1 MWPVNTLVSRLRNIR
16 TDISSLIY
24 YTLVLLA
31 VSIPLSEFGMS
42 ISQFLL
48 LLFWVIEG
56 SDFVTLRKKQE
67 SLSGLNR
74 FTELLR
80 TIGLNLAG
88 KFRHVFHNPALLAV
102 ISLYLIHA
110 AGILYSSDIDYAL
123 KDLRIKLP
131 LLSLP
136 VLLAT
141 TAPLSN
147 QRFRTLLIF
156 FIMAVF
162 SGTLV
167 SMFVLITRHVSD
179 PRELSIFI
187 SHIRFGLTICFSLFI
202 LIHFLFKRVFIK
214 PAGRILTVFG
224 IIWFLL
230 FLLILESVT
239 GLAITLTLFF
249 ILTLFAV
256 LKIKKKLVKLAVL
269 ILLLLSPVAV
279 ISYFIEEAKQFSE
292 VEKVDFSKLDKYTD
306 RGTPYIHDTS
316 SYGIENGKY
325 VGLYLATA
333 ELRQAWNS
341 RSEMSYDG
349 TDKKGQKL
357 SYTLIRFLSSKGL
370 RKDAGGMSQLTQ
382 KEISYIE
389 NGVANVAYLEN
400 LSLKSR
406 FDQMLMG
413 YSNYVLHGDPNASSV
428 IQRIEYWKTSTYIL
442 KHHWL
447 TGVGTGDLNVAFS
460 AAYEEMGSKLSNA
473 FRNRS
478 HNQFLAIFI
487 AFGVGGLL
495 IFLFSL
501 FYPPLKTGWY
511 RDYYYIV
518 FFIILFMSMLT
529 EDTLETQAG
538 ATFFAFFNALLLFGR
553 KRNGGQ
559 PTPSATTDAGL
570 NKSLPLETESKLAK
584 MRSKELTIRYFEA
597 DNPSE
602 LDQADKQLLEKAS
615 LAAVKAYAPYSGFRV
630 GAALRLDN
638 GTIVSGNNQENAAY
652 PSGLCAERV
661 ALFSASSQY
670 PGEIIDSIAITVNTD
685 KHTVIEPVPPC
696 GACRQVLAEYEKK
709 QGHKIRI
716 IFSGESGKTII
727 VDSIDSLL
735 PISFNSNNLQH
746 K

>member
-1 MWPVNTLVSRLRNIR
+1 MQPVNFLFSRVKSIR
-16 TDISSLIY
+16 TDLSSLIY

-48 LLFWVIEG
+48 LVLWTVEG
-56 SDFVTLRKKQE
+56 ADFSALRLRQNQ
-67 SLSGLNR
+67 GTRLNR
-74 FTELLR
+74 FTELLKI
-80 TIGLNLAG
+80 TGINLAG
-88 KFRHVFHNPALLAV
+88 KFRHIIHNPALLAV
-102 ISLYLIHA
+102 ISLYLIHTT
-110 AGILYSSDIDYAL
+110 GILYSSDLDYAL

-136 VLLAT
+136 VLLST
-141 TAPLSN
+141 MAPLSV
-147 QRFRTLLIF
+147 QRFRKLLIF
-156 FIMAVF
+156 FILAVF

-167 SMFVLITRHVSD
+167 SMFVLLTRHVSD

-202 LIHFLFKRVFIK
+202 LLHFLYKRIYIK
-214 PAGRILTVFG
+214 PLNVALTVFG
-224 IIWFLL
+224 IIWFLF

-239 GLAITLTLFF
+239 GLAITMTIFFLLTIFLVFR
-249 ILTLFAV
+249 
-256 LKIKKKLVKLAVL
+256 IKKMAVRIPVL
-269 ILLLLSPVAV
+269 ILLLLSPIAV
-279 ISYFIEEAKQFSE
+279 INYFIKEAKQFSE
-292 VEKVDFSKLDKYTD
+292 VEKVDFSKLDKYTE
-306 RGTPYIHDTS
+306 RGTPYIHDTN

-333 ELRQAWNS
+333 ELRQEWNS
-341 RSEMSYDG
+341 RSELSYDG
-349 TDKKGQKL
+349 PDKKGQKL

-370 RKDAGGMSQLTQ
+370 RKDAAGIKQLTG

-389 NGVANVAYLEN
+389 NGVANVAYIEN

-447 TGVGTGDLNVAFS
+447 TGVGTGDLNEAFS
-460 AAYEEMGSKLSNA
+460 TAYEEMGSRLSNA

-487 AFGVGGLL
+487 AFGIGGLL
-495 IFLFSL
+495 VFLFSL
-501 FYPPLKTGWY
+501 FYPPLKTGWHT
-511 RDYYYIV
+511 DYYYLV
-518 FFIILFMSMLT
+518 FFIISFMSMLT

-553 KRNGGQ
+553 KRNGSQ
-559 PTPSATTDAGL
+559 TTRSDTTDPGL
-570 NKSLPLETESKLAK
+570 INSLPLETESKPVK
-584 MRSKELTIRYFEA
+584 MKSKVITINYFEA
-597 DNPSE
+597 DNLSE
-602 LDQADKQLLEKAS
+602 LNQADNHLLENAS
-615 LAAVKAYAPYSGFRV
+615 MAAAKAYAPYSGFRV
-630 GAALRLDN
+630 GAALRLAN

-661 ALFSASSQY
+661 ALFSASSQF
-670 PGEIIDSIAITVNTD
+670 PGEVVESIAITVNTD
-685 KHTVIEPVPPC
+685 KQSVMQPVPPC

-709 QGHKIRI
+709 QGQKIRV

-727 VDSIDSLL
+727 VEGTDDLL
-735 PISFNSNNLQH
+735 PISFNSNNLQR
-746 K
+746 

>member
-1 MWPVNTLVSRLRNIR
+1 MRPVNYMVSRFRNIR
-16 TDISSLIY
+16 TDISSLVF

-42 ISQFLL
+42 VSQFLL
-48 LLFWVIEG
+48 FLFWTVEG
-56 SDFVTLRKKQE
+56 SDFNSLYKKKE

-74 FTELLR
+74 FRELLR
-80 TIGLNLAG
+80 IIGLNLAG

-102 ISLYLIHA
+102 ISIYLIHA
-110 AGILYSSDIDYAL
+110 AGILYSSDLEYAL

-136 VLLAT
+136 VLLST
-141 TAPLSN
+141 IAPLSI

-162 SGTLV
+162 GGTLV

-202 LIHFLFKRVFIK
+202 LIHFLYKRVFIK
-214 PAGRILTVFG
+214 PVSKILMVFG
-224 IIWFLL
+224 IFWFLI

-256 LKIKKKLVKLAVL
+256 FKIKKKLIKAPVL

-279 ISYFIEEAKQFSE
+279 INYFIEEAKQFNE

-325 VGLYLATA
+325 VGLYLAAA
-333 ELRQAWNS
+333 ELRQEWNS
-341 RSEMSYDG
+341 ISELSYDG
-349 TDKKGQKL
+349 NDKKGQKL

-370 RKDAGGMSQLTQ
+370 RKDAGGIKQLTQ

-413 YSNYVLHGDPNASSV
+413 YSNYMLHGDPNASSV

-447 TGVGTGDLNVAFS
+447 TGVGTGDLNNAFS
-460 AAYEEMGSKLSNA
+460 AAYEDMGSKLSNA

-501 FYPPLKTGWY
+501 FYPPFKTGWY
-511 RDYYYIV
+511 TDYYYFV

-553 KRNGGQ
+553 KRNHAQ
-559 PTPSATTDAGL
+559 TSPSAMADAGL
-570 NKSLPLETESKLAK
+570 NKTLPLVTESKLLK
-584 MRSKELTIRYFEA
+584 MKSKEITIRYFEA
-597 DNPSE
+597 DSPSE
-602 LDQADKQLLEKAS
+602 LDQADKYLLEKAS
-615 LAAVKAYAPYSGFRV
+615 RAAEKAYAPYSGFRV
-630 GAALRLDN
+630 GAALRLIN
-638 GTIVSGNNQENAAY
+638 GTVVSGNNQENAAY

-670 PGEIIDSIAITVNTD
+670 PDEVIESIAITVNTD
-685 KHTVIEPVPPC
+685 NQTVTEPVPPC

-709 QGHKIRI
+709 QGSKIRI
-716 IFSGESGKTII
+716 IFSGETGKTIL
-727 VDSIDSLL
+727 VDGIDSLL

-746 K
+746 

>member
-1 MWPVNTLVSRLRNIR
+1 MRPVNYMVSRFRNIR
-16 TDISSLIY
+16 TDISSLVF

-42 ISQFLL
+42 VSQFLL
-48 LLFWVIEG
+48 FLFWTVEG
-56 SDFVTLRKKQE
+56 SDFNSLYKKKE

-74 FTELLR
+74 FRELLR
-80 TIGLNLAG
+80 IIGLNLAG

-102 ISLYLIHA
+102 ISIYLIHA
-110 AGILYSSDIDYAL
+110 AGILYSSDLEYAL

-136 VLLAT
+136 VLLST
-141 TAPLSN
+141 IAPLSI

-162 SGTLV
+162 GGTLV

-202 LIHFLFKRVFIK
+202 LIHFLYKRVFIK
-214 PAGRILTVFG
+214 PVSKILMVFG
-224 IIWFLL
+224 IFWFLI

-256 LKIKKKLVKLAVL
+256 FKIKKKLIKAPVL

-279 ISYFIEEAKQFSE
+279 INYFIEEAKQFNE

-325 VGLYLATA
+325 VGLYLAAA
-333 ELRQAWNS
+333 ELRQEWNS
-341 RSEMSYDG
+341 ISELSYDG
-349 TDKKGQKL
+349 NDKKGQKL

-370 RKDAGGMSQLTQ
+370 RKDAGGIKQLTQ

-413 YSNYVLHGDPNASSV
+413 YSNYMLHGDPNASSV

-447 TGVGTGDLNVAFS
+447 TGVGTGDLNNAFS
-460 AAYEEMGSKLSNA
+460 AAYEDMGSKLSNA

-501 FYPPLKTGWY
+501 FYPPFKTGWY
-511 RDYYYIV
+511 TDYYYFV

-553 KRNGGQ
+553 KRNHAQ
-559 PTPSATTDAGL
+559 TSPSAMADAGL
-570 NKSLPLETESKLAK
+570 NKTLPLVTESKLLK
-584 MRSKELTIRYFEA
+584 MKSKEITIRYFEA
-597 DNPSE
+597 DSPSE
-602 LDQADKQLLEKAS
+602 LDQADKYLLEKAS
-615 LAAVKAYAPYSGFRV
+615 RAAEKAYAPYSGFRV
-630 GAALRLDN
+630 GAALRLIN
-638 GTIVSGNNQENAAY
+638 GTVVSGNNQENAAY

-670 PGEIIDSIAITVNTD
+670 PDEVIESIAITVNTD
-685 KHTVIEPVPPC
+685 KQTVTEPVPPC

-709 QGHKIRI
+709 QGSKIRI
-716 IFSGESGKTII
+716 IFSGETGKTIL
-727 VDSIDSLL
+727 VDGIDSLL

-746 K
+746 

>member
-1 MWPVNTLVSRLRNIR
+1 MRPVNYMVSRFRNIR
-16 TDISSLIY
+16 TDISSLVF

-42 ISQFLL
+42 VSQFLL
-48 LLFWVIEG
+48 FLFWTVEG
-56 SDFVTLRKKQE
+56 SDFNSLYKKKE

-74 FTELLR
+74 FRELLR
-80 TIGLNLAG
+80 IIGLNLAG

-102 ISLYLIHA
+102 ISIYLIHA
-110 AGILYSSDIDYAL
+110 AGILYSSDLEYAL

-136 VLLAT
+136 VLLST
-141 TAPLSN
+141 IAPLSI

-162 SGTLV
+162 GGTLV

-202 LIHFLFKRVFIK
+202 LIHFLYKRVFIK
-214 PAGRILTVFG
+214 PVSKILMVFG
-224 IIWFLL
+224 IFWFLI

-256 LKIKKKLVKLAVL
+256 FKIKKKLIKAPVL

-279 ISYFIEEAKQFSE
+279 INYFIGEAKQFNE

-325 VGLYLATA
+325 VGLYLAAA
-333 ELRQAWNS
+333 ELRQEWNS
-341 RSEMSYDG
+341 ISELSYDG
-349 TDKKGQKL
+349 NDKKGQKL

-370 RKDAGGMSQLTQ
+370 RKDAGGIKQLTQ

-413 YSNYVLHGDPNASSV
+413 YSNYMLHGDPNASSV

-447 TGVGTGDLNVAFS
+447 TGVGTGDLNNAFS
-460 AAYEEMGSKLSNA
+460 AAYEDMGSKLSNA

-501 FYPPLKTGWY
+501 FYPPFKTGWY
-511 RDYYYIV
+511 TDYYYFV

-553 KRNGGQ
+553 KRNHAQ
-559 PTPSATTDAGL
+559 TSPSAMADAGL
-570 NKSLPLETESKLAK
+570 NKTLPLVTESKLLK
-584 MRSKELTIRYFEA
+584 MKSKEIAIRYFEA
-597 DNPSE
+597 DSPSE
-602 LDQADKQLLEKAS
+602 LDQADKYLLEKAS
-615 LAAVKAYAPYSGFRV
+615 RAAEKAYAPYSGFRV
-630 GAALRLDN
+630 GAALRLIN
-638 GTIVSGNNQENAAY
+638 GTVVSGNNQENAAY

-670 PGEIIDSIAITVNTD
+670 PDEVIESIAITVNTD
-685 KHTVIEPVPPC
+685 KQTVTEPVPPC

-709 QGHKIRI
+709 QGSKIRI
-716 IFSGESGKTII
+716 IFSGETGKTIL
-727 VDSIDSLL
+727 VDGIDSLL

-746 K
+746 

>member
-1 MWPVNTLVSRLRNIR
+1 MRPVNYMVSRFRNIR
-16 TDISSLIY
+16 TDISSLVF

-42 ISQFLL
+42 VSQFLL
-48 LLFWVIEG
+48 FLFWTVEG
-56 SDFVTLRKKQE
+56 SDFNSLYKKKE

-74 FTELLR
+74 FRELLR
-80 TIGLNLAG
+80 IIGLNLAG

-102 ISLYLIHA
+102 ISIYLIHA
-110 AGILYSSDIDYAL
+110 AGILYSSDVEYAL

-136 VLLAT
+136 VLLST
-141 TAPLSN
+141 IAPLSI

-162 SGTLV
+162 GGTLV

-202 LIHFLFKRVFIK
+202 LIHFLYKRVFIK
-214 PAGRILTVFG
+214 PVSKILMVFG
-224 IIWFLL
+224 IFWFLI

-256 LKIKKKLVKLAVL
+256 FKIKKKLIKAPVL

-279 ISYFIEEAKQFSE
+279 INYFIEEAKQFNE

-325 VGLYLATA
+325 VGLYLAAA
-333 ELRQAWNS
+333 ELRQEWNS
-341 RSEMSYDG
+341 ISELSYDG
-349 TDKKGQKL
+349 NDKKGQKL

-370 RKDAGGMSQLTQ
+370 RKDAGGIKQLTQ

-413 YSNYVLHGDPNASSV
+413 YSNYMLHGDPNASSV

-447 TGVGTGDLNVAFS
+447 TGVGTGDLNNAFS
-460 AAYEEMGSKLSNA
+460 AAYEDMGSKLSNA

-501 FYPPLKTGWY
+501 FYPPFKTGWY
-511 RDYYYIV
+511 TDYYYFV

-553 KRNGGQ
+553 KRNHAQ
-559 PTPSATTDAGL
+559 TSPSAMADAGL
-570 NKSLPLETESKLAK
+570 NKTLPLVTESKLLK
-584 MRSKELTIRYFEA
+584 MKSKEITIRYFEA
-597 DNPSE
+597 DSPSE
-602 LDQADKQLLEKAS
+602 LDQADKYLLEKAS
-615 LAAVKAYAPYSGFRV
+615 RAAEKAYAPYSGFRV
-630 GAALRLDN
+630 GAALRLIN
-638 GTIVSGNNQENAAY
+638 GTVVSGNNQENAAY

-670 PGEIIDSIAITVNTD
+670 PDEVIESIAITVNTD
-685 KHTVIEPVPPC
+685 KQTVTEPVPPC

-709 QGHKIRI
+709 QGSKIRI
-716 IFSGESGKTII
+716 IFSGETGKTIL
-727 VDSIDSLL
+727 VDGIDSLL

-746 K
+746 